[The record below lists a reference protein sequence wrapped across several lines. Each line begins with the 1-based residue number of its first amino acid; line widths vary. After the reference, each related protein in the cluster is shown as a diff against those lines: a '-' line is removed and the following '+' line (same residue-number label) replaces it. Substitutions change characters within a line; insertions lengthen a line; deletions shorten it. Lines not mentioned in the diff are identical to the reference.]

1 MLKLK
6 PKAALAA
13 AILAA
18 GCTQTAGTPAP
29 GTSGPVNPNMVGVFT
44 LAVQPGSIEGCML
57 ADSSMTRP
65 ITVTV
70 TANNT
75 ALFDTDGGIHDV
87 LKPIRPNVYADLFQI
102 GFLRMNIEADFSVRP
117 KRLLI
122 STVEGD
128 CKWAAT
134 AP

>member
-1 MLKLK
+1 
-6 PKAALAA
+6 
-13 AILAA
+13 
-18 GCTQTAGTPAP
+18 
-29 GTSGPVNPNMVGVFT
+29 
-44 LAVQPGSIEGCML
+44 ML

-87 LKPIRPNVYADLFQI
+87 LKAIRPNVYADLFQI
-102 GFLRMNIEADFSVRP
+102 GLMRMKIEADFSVRP
-117 KRLLI
+117 KRLLLQ
-122 STVEGD
+122 TYEGD